1 MEGNNGKSLKIY
13 KKENQKNL
21 DDGLEQCT
29 CIEVSKNAATIT
41 TQEDY
46 RGRGFFY

>member
-29 CIEVSKNAATIT
+29 CTSKNAATIT